1 MSDQNERSKWELI
14 GGWFGNIANLA
25 AVLSLLFLMGLAVP
39 KYAESAPDKLSIL
52 INEINEYA
60 LRDVQDN
67 RAMRT
72 EFVTNLFS
80 VNKELTADQIAQ
92 IYKEEYAKLKELSK
106 KETMTTARW
115 FVLWGILGISFVGF
129 MVLVCMGYKDKDEE
143 GMSKGDLRKAIAVFL
158 IVLFGSLVVSSYFPI
173 GVNVPSEIQGI
184 FAGAVATVIGFYF
197 GSRASEPSAGGAKPP
212 VIPKPPVDPKPPVGP
227 IGPKPPGGPKPLDDP
242 NPPDDP
248 KPSGGK

>member
-1 MSDQNERSKWELI
+1 MFDQNERNKWELV

-25 AVLSLLFLMGLAVP
+25 ALLSLLFLTVLAVP
-39 KYAESAPDKLSIL
+39 KYAESADPIDGSIL
-52 INEINEYA
+52 INEIKEYA

-67 RAMRT
+67 RNSRPV
-72 EFVTNLFS
+72 FVAELFS
-80 VNKELTADQIAQ
+80 AHTEKLNIAEISR
-92 IYKEEYAKLKELSK
+92 IYTEEYTRLKGLSK
-106 KETMTTARW
+106 KETMTTALW
-115 FVLWGILGISFVGF
+115 FVLWLILGISFICF
-129 MVLVCMGYKDKDEE
+129 MVLVWLGSSDKE

-197 GSRASEPSAGGAKPP
+197 GSRASEPSASGAKLP
-212 VIPKPPVDPKPPVGP
+212 VIPKLPVVPKPPV
-227 IGPKPPGGPKPLDDP
+227 GPKPPGGPKPLDDP
-242 NPPDDP
+242 